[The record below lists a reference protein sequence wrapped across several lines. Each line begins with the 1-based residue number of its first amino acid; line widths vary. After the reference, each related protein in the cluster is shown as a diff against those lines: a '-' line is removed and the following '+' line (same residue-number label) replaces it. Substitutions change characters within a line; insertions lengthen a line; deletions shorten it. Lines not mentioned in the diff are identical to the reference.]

1 MQYNWAGNSFKLQR
15 AIVQAGKEAT
25 EEQIKAVY
33 VSLGGQVIESDDKST
48 HTEAPKPA
56 KKKRASSRR

>member
-1 MQYNWAGNSFKLQR
+1 MQYNWANNPVKLQR

-33 VSLGGQVIESDDKST
+33 VSIGGQTIESDDTTT